1 MKHLLSIAVAAAGA
15 HLPLAALAEDRT
27 MEHVIVSVPIH
38 KQEADTALP
47 VTIITGDE
55 LRRQAAATIGETL
68 GSRAGIANATYG
80 PAVGRPVI
88 RGQQGPRAI
97 TLQNNILSADVS
109 SLSPDHAVAV
119 EVLLA
124 DTIEV
129 LRGPSTL
136 LYGGGSIGGVV
147 NVIDNRIPRAPID
160 GVQGAVEYR
169 YDDASSMDN
178 GTARLEGGN
187 GRFAFH
193 LSGTMRETDDIDIP
207 GFAIDEKSLER
218 QEELL
223 GHNEEEGHEEDGHEE
238 EELENTDG
246 FIANTDS
253 ETDVMTGGFSF
264 HFGEG
269 SLAGFSASRIES
281 EYGLPP
287 GSHEHDHEEEHGHGE
302 HSEEKDD
309 HEDEHE
315 GEHEEHAREEEGEE
329 FIRIDMKQTRYD
341 AMVHLKQ
348 PAEWIDAIRGFM
360 SYTDYEHKELEGTEV
375 GTLFA
380 RETWETRLEVVY
392 DALLGT
398 EAVVGLQARAD
409 EFEATGAEGY
419 VPKTDSTEIGIFLIE
434 DFHRDTWTYEAGLRV
449 DLVERDPDTWATGK
463 EDFSS
468 VSVSGS
474 ALWQFSDSWQAG
486 ISLSRSARAP
496 ATEELFANI
505 EAMDPEE
512 LVTHP
517 ATGAIEVG
525 DADLDEEVSLNVDLA
540 LQWHSERSWA
550 EVSLFY
556 NSFEDY
562 IFLMNSGEDV
572 DEVPVYLYEQ
582 EDAEFVGLELE
593 SNFHLADL
601 GNGALFLGIRGDIVS
616 GEFDNSGDV
625 PRLPPMRI
633 GGKLSWT
640 GDAFSTWVSVLN
652 ASDQENSGNVETETD
667 GYTRWDIGADYRFSV
682 TDDSD
687 LLVFMKWK
695 NIGDEEIRL
704 STSFLRNY
712 APESGESIA
721 VGIRFTF

>member
-1 MKHLLSIAVAAAGA
+1 MKRLLSIAVAAASA
-15 HLPLAALAEDRT
+15 NLPLSALAEDRT

-47 VTIITGDE
+47 VTLITGDE

-68 GSRAGIANATYG
+68 GNRAGITNSTYG

-119 EVLLA
+119 EALLA
-124 DTIEV
+124 ESIEV
-129 LRGPSTL
+129 LRGPATL
-136 LYGGGSIGGVV
+136 LYGGGAIGGVV

-169 YDDASSMDN
+169 YDDASAMDS
-178 GTARLEGGN
+178 GTAKLEGGN
-187 GRFAFH
+187 GHFAFH
-193 LSGTMRETDDIDIP
+193 LSGTLRETDDVDIP
-207 GFAIDEKSLER
+207 GFAIDEKALEQ

-223 GHNEEEGHEEDGHEE
+223 GHHDEEGHEEEA
-238 EELENTDG
+238 LENTKG
-246 FIANTDS
+246 FMANTDS
-253 ETDVMTGGFSF
+253 GTDVITGGFSF

-287 GSHEHDHEEEHGHGE
+287 GTHEHDHEEEHGQDE
-302 HSEEKDD
+302 DD

-315 GEHEEHAREEEGEE
+315 DHADEEEGEE
-329 FIRIDMKQTRYD
+329 FIRIDMEQARYD
-341 AMVHLKQ
+341 AILQLEQ
-348 PAEWIDAIRGFM
+348 PTEWIDTVRGFM
-360 SYTDYEHKELEGTEV
+360 TYTDYEHKELEGTEV

-380 RETWETRLEVVY
+380 RETWETRVEVVY
-392 DALLGT
+392 DALVGT
-398 EAVVGLQARAD
+398 EAVVGLQVRAD

-419 VPKTDSTEIGIFLIE
+419 VPKTDSSEIGLFLIE
-434 DFHRDTWTYEAGLRV
+434 DFHRDAWTYEAGLRV
-449 DLVERDPDTWATGK
+449 DLMERDPDTQSTGK

-474 ALWQFSDSWQAG
+474 ALWQFSDNWQAG

-496 ATEELFANI
+496 ATEELFANT
-505 EAMDPEE
+505 EAIDLEE

-517 ATGAIEVG
+517 ATGVIEVG
-525 DADLDEEVSLNVDLA
+525 DAGLDEEVSLNVDLA
-540 LQWHSERSWA
+540 LQWHAGRSWA

-572 DEVPVYLYEQ
+572 DEVSVYLYEQ
-582 EDAEFVGLELE
+582 EDADFVGLELE
-593 SNFHLADL
+593 SNFHLTDL
-601 GNGALFLGIRGDIVS
+601 GNGALFLGIRGDIIS

-652 ASDQENSGNVETETD
+652 ASDQQDSGNFETETD
-667 GYTRWDIGADYRFSV
+667 GYTRWDLGADYRFSV

-712 APESGESIA
+712 APETGESIEA
-721 VGIRFTF
+721 GIRYTF

>member
-1 MKHLLSIAVAAAGA
+1 MKRLLSIAVAAASA
-15 HLPLAALAEDRT
+15 NLSLSALAEDRT

-68 GSRAGIANATYG
+68 ASRAGIANATYG

-124 DTIEV
+124 DSIEV

-147 NVIDNRIPRAPID
+147 NIIDNRIPRAPID

-169 YDDASSMDN
+169 YDDASAMDN
-178 GTARLEGGN
+178 GTARLEGGD

-193 LSGTMRETDDIDIP
+193 LSGTLRETDDIDIP
-207 GFAIDEKSLER
+207 GFAIDEKALEQ

-223 GHNEEEGHEEDGHEE
+223 GHHDEEGQDE
-238 EELENTDG
+238 EELDNTDG
-246 FIANTDS
+246 FISNTDS
-253 ETDVMTGGFSF
+253 ETDAMTGGFSF

-269 SLAGFSASRIES
+269 SWAGFSVSRIES
-281 EYGLPP
+281 EYGLPL
-287 GSHEHDHEEEHGHGE
+287 GTHEHDHEEEHGHGE
-302 HSEEKDD
+302 HGEDEDD
-309 HEDEHE
+309 HED
-315 GEHEEHAREEEGEE
+315 EHEEHAREEQAEE
-329 FIRIDMKQTRYD
+329 LIRIDMKQTRYD
-341 AMVHLKQ
+341 AMLHLQQ
-348 PAEWIDAIRGFM
+348 PVEWIDTIRGFM
-360 SYTDYEHKELEGTEV
+360 TYTDYAHKELEGTEV
-375 GTLFA
+375 GTFFA
-380 RETWETRLEVVY
+380 RETWEARLEVVY

-419 VPKTDSTEIGIFLIE
+419 VPKTDSSEIGLFLIE
-434 DFHRDTWTYEAGLRV
+434 DFHRDAWTYEAGLRL
-449 DLVERDPDTWATGK
+449 DLVARDPDTRATGK

-505 EAMDPEE
+505 EATDPEE

-517 ATGAIEVG
+517 ATAAIEVG

-540 LQWHSERSWA
+540 IQWHSERSWA

-556 NSFEDY
+556 NRFEDY
-562 IFLMNSGEDV
+562 IFLMNSGEEV
-572 DEVPVYLYEQ
+572 DEVPVYLYQQ
-582 EDAEFVGLELE
+582 EDAGFVGLELE
-593 SNFHLADL
+593 SNFHLTDL

-640 GDAFSTWVSVLN
+640 GDAFSTWVSVLDV
-652 ASDQENSGNVETETD
+652 SDQQDSGNVETETD
-667 GYTRWDIGADYRFSV
+667 GYTRWDMGADYRFSV

-712 APESGESIA
+712 APESGESIEA
-721 VGIRFTF
+721 GIRFTF

>member
-1 MKHLLSIAVAAAGA
+1 MKRLLSIAVAAASA
-15 HLPLAALAEDRT
+15 NLPLSALAEDRT

-38 KQEADTALP
+38 KQEADTAMP

-55 LRRQAAATIGETL
+55 LRRQAATTIGETL
-68 GSRAGIANATYG
+68 GNRAGIANSTYG

-119 EVLLA
+119 EALLA
-124 DTIEV
+124 DSIEV

-136 LYGGGSIGGVV
+136 LYGGGAIGGVV

-169 YDDASSMDN
+169 YDDASAMDN
-178 GTARLEGGN
+178 GTAKLEGGN

-193 LSGTMRETDDIDIP
+193 LSGTLRETDDVDIP
-207 GFAIDEKSLER
+207 GFAIDEKALEQ
-218 QEELL
+218 QEALL
-223 GHNEEEGHEEDGHEE
+223 GHHDEEGHEE
-238 EELENTDG
+238 EELENTEG

-253 ETDVMTGGFSF
+253 ETDVITGGFSF

-269 SLAGFSASRIES
+269 NLTGFSASRIES

-287 GSHEHDHEEEHGHGE
+287 GTHEH
-302 HSEEKDD
+302 D

-315 GEHEEHAREEEGEE
+315 GEHEEHADEEQGEE
-329 FIRIDMKQTRYD
+329 FIRIDMEQTRYD
-341 AMVHLKQ
+341 AILQLEQ
-348 PAEWIDAIRGFM
+348 PAEWIDTIRGFM

-380 RETWETRLEVVY
+380 RETWETRVEVVY
-392 DALLGT
+392 DALVGT
-398 EAVVGLQARAD
+398 EAVVGLQVRAD

-419 VPKTDSTEIGIFLIE
+419 VPKTNSSEIGLFLIE
-434 DFHRDTWTYEAGLRV
+434 DFHRDAWTYEAGLRF
-449 DLVERDPDTWATGK
+449 DLVERDPDTQSTDK

-505 EAMDPEE
+505 EAMDSEE

-517 ATGAIEVG
+517 ATGVIEVG
-525 DADLDEEVSLNVDLA
+525 DAGLDEEVSLNVDLA
-540 LQWHSERSWA
+540 LQWNSGRSWA

-562 IFLMNSGEDV
+562 IFLINSGEDV
-572 DEVPVYLYEQ
+572 DEVPVYLYQQ
-582 EDAEFVGLELE
+582 EDANFVGVELE
-593 SNFHLADL
+593 SNFHLTEF
-601 GNGALFLGIRGDIVS
+601 GNGALFLGIRGDMIS
-616 GEFDNSGDV
+616 GEFDSNGDV

-640 GDAFSTWVSVLN
+640 GEAFSTWVSVLN
-652 ASDQENSGNVETETD
+652 ASDQQDSGNFETETD
-667 GYTRWDIGADYRFSV
+667 GYTRWDIGADYRFSM

-695 NIGDEEIRL
+695 NIGAEEIRL

-712 APESGESIA
+712 APEAGESIEA
-721 VGIRFTF
+721 GIRFTF

>member
-1 MKHLLSIAVAAAGA
+1 MKRLLSIAVAAASA
-15 HLPLAALAEDRT
+15 NLPLSALAEDRT

-38 KQEADTALP
+38 KQEADTAMP

-55 LRRQAAATIGETL
+55 LRRQAATTIGETL
-68 GSRAGIANATYG
+68 GNRAGIANSTYG

-119 EVLLA
+119 EALLA
-124 DTIEV
+124 DSIEV

-136 LYGGGSIGGVV
+136 LYGGGAIGGVV

-169 YDDASSMDN
+169 YDDASAMDN
-178 GTARLEGGN
+178 GTAKLEGGN

-193 LSGTMRETDDIDIP
+193 LSGTLRETDDVDIP
-207 GFAIDEKSLER
+207 GFAIDEKALEQ
-218 QEELL
+218 QEALL
-223 GHNEEEGHEEDGHEE
+223 GHHDEEGHEE
-238 EELENTDG
+238 EELENTEG

-253 ETDVMTGGFSF
+253 ETDVITGGFSF

-269 SLAGFSASRIES
+269 NLTGFSASRIES

-287 GSHEHDHEEEHGHGE
+287 GTHEH
-302 HSEEKDD
+302 D

-315 GEHEEHAREEEGEE
+315 GEHEEHADEEEGEE
-329 FIRIDMKQTRYD
+329 FIRIDMEQTRYD
-341 AMVHLKQ
+341 AILQLEQ
-348 PAEWIDAIRGFM
+348 PTEWIDTIRGFM

-380 RETWETRLEVVY
+380 RETWETRVEVVY
-392 DALLGT
+392 DALVGT
-398 EAVVGLQARAD
+398 EAVVGLQVRAD

-419 VPKTDSTEIGIFLIE
+419 VPKTNSSEIGLFLIE
-434 DFHRDTWTYEAGLRV
+434 DFHRDAWTYEAGLRF
-449 DLVERDPDTWATGK
+449 DLVERDPDTQSTDK

-505 EAMDPEE
+505 EAMDSEE

-517 ATGAIEVG
+517 ATGVIEVG
-525 DADLDEEVSLNVDLA
+525 DAGLDEEVSLNVDLA
-540 LQWHSERSWA
+540 LQWHSGRSWA

-556 NSFEDY
+556 NRFDDY
-562 IFLMNSGEDV
+562 IFLLNSGEDV
-572 DEVPVYLYEQ
+572 DEVPVYLYQQ

-593 SNFHLADL
+593 SNFHLTDF
-601 GNGALFLGIRGDIVS
+601 GNGALFLGVRGDMIS
-616 GEFDNSGDV
+616 GQFDNSGDV
-625 PRLPPMRI
+625 PRLPPLRI

-640 GDAFSTWVSVLN
+640 GETFSTWVSVLN
-652 ASDQENSGNVETETD
+652 ASDQQDSGNFETETN
-667 GYTRWDIGADYRFSV
+667 GYTRWDMGADYRFSMA
-682 TDDSD
+682 DDRE

-695 NIGDEEIRL
+695 NIGDEDIRL

-712 APESGESIA
+712 APESGESIEA
-721 VGIRFTF
+721 GIRFTF

>member
-1 MKHLLSIAVAAAGA
+1 MKRLLSIAVAAASA
-15 HLPLAALAEDRT
+15 NLPLSALAEDRT

-38 KQEADTALP
+38 KQEADTAMP

-55 LRRQAAATIGETL
+55 LRRQAATTIGETL
-68 GSRAGIANATYG
+68 GNRAGIANSTYG

-119 EVLLA
+119 EALLA
-124 DTIEV
+124 DSIEV

-136 LYGGGSIGGVV
+136 LYGGGAIGGVV

-169 YDDASSMDN
+169 YDDASAMDN
-178 GTARLEGGN
+178 GTAKLEGGN

-193 LSGTMRETDDIDIP
+193 LSGTLRETDDVDIP
-207 GFAIDEKSLER
+207 GFAIDEKALEQ
-218 QEELL
+218 QEALL
-223 GHNEEEGHEEDGHEE
+223 GHHDEEGHEE
-238 EELENTDG
+238 EELENTEG

-253 ETDVMTGGFSF
+253 ETDVITGGFSF

-269 SLAGFSASRIES
+269 NLTGFSASRIES

-287 GSHEHDHEEEHGHGE
+287 GTHEH
-302 HSEEKDD
+302 D

-315 GEHEEHAREEEGEE
+315 GEHEEHADEEEGEE
-329 FIRIDMKQTRYD
+329 FIRIDMEQTRYD
-341 AMVHLKQ
+341 AILQLEQ
-348 PAEWIDAIRGFM
+348 PAEWIDTIRGFM

-380 RETWETRLEVVY
+380 RETWETRVEVVY
-392 DALLGT
+392 DALVGT
-398 EAVVGLQARAD
+398 EAVVGLQVRAD

-419 VPKTDSTEIGIFLIE
+419 VPKTNSSEIGLFLIE
-434 DFHRDTWTYEAGLRV
+434 DFHRDAWTYEAGLRF
-449 DLVERDPDTWATGK
+449 DLVERDPDTQSTDK

-505 EAMDPEE
+505 EAMDSEE

-517 ATGAIEVG
+517 ATGVIEVG

-540 LQWHSERSWA
+540 LQWHSGRSWA

-556 NSFEDY
+556 NRFDDY
-562 IFLMNSGEDV
+562 IFLLNSGEDV
-572 DEVPVYLYEQ
+572 DEVPVYRYQQ

-593 SNFHLADL
+593 SNFHLTDL
-601 GNGALFLGIRGDIVS
+601 GNGALFLGIRGDMIS
-616 GEFDNSGDV
+616 GEFDSNGDV

-640 GDAFSTWVSVLN
+640 GEAFSTWVSVLN
-652 ASDQENSGNVETETD
+652 ASDQQDSGNFETETD
-667 GYTRWDIGADYRFSV
+667 GYTRWDIGADYRFSM

-712 APESGESIA
+712 APEAGESIEA
-721 VGIRFTF
+721 GIRFTF

>member
-1 MKHLLSIAVAAAGA
+1 MKRLLSIAVAAASA
-15 HLPLAALAEDRT
+15 NLSLPVLAENPT
-27 MEHVIVSVPIH
+27 MEHVIVSVPFH
-38 KQEADTALP
+38 KQEADTVLP

-55 LRRQAAATIGETL
+55 LRRQAASTIGETL
-68 GSRAGIANATYG
+68 GNRAGIANSTYG
-80 PAVGRPVI
+80 PAVGRPII

-119 EVLLA
+119 EALLA
-124 DTIEV
+124 DSIEV

-136 LYGGGSIGGVV
+136 LYGGGAIGGVV

-178 GTARLEGGN
+178 NIARLEGGN
-187 GRFAFH
+187 GRLAFH
-193 LSGTMRETDDIDIP
+193 LSGSLRETDDINIP
-207 GFAIDEKSLER
+207 GFAIDENALEQ

-223 GHNEEEGHEEDGHEE
+223 GHHDDEEEGHEE

-253 ETDVMTGGFSF
+253 DTDVITGGFSF

-269 SLAGFSASRIES
+269 NLAGFSASRIDS

-287 GSHEHDHEEEHGHGE
+287 GSHEHE
-302 HSEEKDD
+302 
-309 HEDEHE
+309 HEDEN
-315 GEHEEHAREEEGEE
+315 EEHADEEEE
-329 FIRIDMKQTRYD
+329 FIRIDMEQTRYD
-341 AMVHLKQ
+341 AVLQLEK
-348 PAEWIDAIRGFM
+348 PAEWIDTFRGFIT
-360 SYTDYEHKELEGTEV
+360 YTDYEHKELEGTEI
-375 GTLFA
+375 GTFFA
-380 RETWETRLEVVY
+380 RETWETRVEVVY
-392 DALLGT
+392 DALVGT
-398 EAVVGLQARAD
+398 DAVVGLQVRVD

-419 VPKTDSTEIGIFLIE
+419 VPKTDSSEIGLFLIE
-434 DFHRDTWTYEAGLRV
+434 DFHLDDWTYEAGLRV
-449 DLVERDPDTWATGK
+449 DLVDRDPDTQSTGK
-463 EDFSS
+463 ENFSS

-474 ALWQFSDSWQAG
+474 ALWEFSDRWQAG
-486 ISLSRSARAP
+486 VSLSRSARAP

-517 ATGAIEVG
+517 ATGVIEVG

-540 LQWHSERSWA
+540 LQWYSERSWA
-550 EVSLFY
+550 KASLFY
-556 NSFEDY
+556 NRFEDY
-562 IFLMNSGEDV
+562 IFLLNSGEDV
-572 DEVPVYLYEQ
+572 DEVPVYLYQQ
-582 EDAEFVGLELE
+582 EDAEFIGLELE

-601 GNGALFLGIRGDIVS
+601 GNGALFLGIRSDMIS
-616 GEFDNSGDV
+616 GEFDSSGDV
-625 PRLPPMRI
+625 PRLPPTRI

-640 GDAFSTWVSVLN
+640 GDAFSTWISVLN
-652 ASDQENSGNVETETD
+652 ASDQKDSGNFETETD
-667 GYTRWDIGADYRFSV
+667 GYTRWDMGADYRFNV

-704 STSFLRNY
+704 STSFLRNF
-712 APESGESIA
+712 APESGESIE
-721 VGIRFTF
+721 VSMNLP

>member
-1 MKHLLSIAVAAAGA
+1 MKRLLSIAVAAASA
-15 HLPLAALAEDRT
+15 NLPLSALAEDRT

-38 KQEADTALP
+38 KQEADTAMP

-55 LRRQAAATIGETL
+55 LRRQAATTIGETL
-68 GSRAGIANATYG
+68 GNRAGIANSTYG

-119 EVLLA
+119 EALLA
-124 DTIEV
+124 DSIEV

-136 LYGGGSIGGVV
+136 LYGGGAIGGVV

-169 YDDASSMDN
+169 YDDASAMDN
-178 GTARLEGGN
+178 GTAKLEGGN

-193 LSGTMRETDDIDIP
+193 LSGTLRETDDVDIP
-207 GFAIDEKSLER
+207 GFAIDEKALEQ
-218 QEELL
+218 QEALL
-223 GHNEEEGHEEDGHEE
+223 GHHDEEGHEE
-238 EELENTDG
+238 EELENTEG

-253 ETDVMTGGFSF
+253 ETDVITGGFSF

-269 SLAGFSASRIES
+269 NLTGFSASRIES

-287 GSHEHDHEEEHGHGE
+287 GTHEH
-302 HSEEKDD
+302 D

-315 GEHEEHAREEEGEE
+315 GEHEEHADEEQGEE
-329 FIRIDMKQTRYD
+329 FIRIDMEQTRYD
-341 AMVHLKQ
+341 AILQLEQ
-348 PAEWIDAIRGFM
+348 PAEWIDTIRGFM

-380 RETWETRLEVVY
+380 RETWETRVEVVY
-392 DALLGT
+392 DALVGT
-398 EAVVGLQARAD
+398 EAVVGLQVRAD

-419 VPKTDSTEIGIFLIE
+419 VPKTNSSEIGLFLIE
-434 DFHRDTWTYEAGLRV
+434 DFHRDAWTYEAGLRF
-449 DLVERDPDTWATGK
+449 DLVERDPDTQSTDK

-505 EAMDPEE
+505 EAMDSEE

-517 ATGAIEVG
+517 ATGVIEVG

-540 LQWHSERSWA
+540 LQWHSGRSWA

-556 NSFEDY
+556 NRFDDY
-562 IFLMNSGEDV
+562 IFLLNSGEDV
-572 DEVPVYLYEQ
+572 DEVPVYRYQQ

-593 SNFHLADL
+593 SNFHLTDL
-601 GNGALFLGIRGDIVS
+601 GNGALFLGIRGDMIS
-616 GEFDNSGDV
+616 GEFDSNGDV

-640 GDAFSTWVSVLN
+640 GEAFSTWVSVLN
-652 ASDQENSGNVETETD
+652 ASDQQDSGNFETETD
-667 GYTRWDIGADYRFSV
+667 GYTRWDIGADYRFSM

-712 APESGESIA
+712 APEAGESIEA
-721 VGIRFTF
+721 GIRFTF

>member
-1 MKHLLSIAVAAAGA
+1 MKRLLSIAVAAASA
-15 HLPLAALAEDRT
+15 NLPLSALAEDRT

-38 KQEADTALP
+38 KQEADTAMP

-55 LRRQAAATIGETL
+55 LRRQAATTIGETL
-68 GSRAGIANATYG
+68 GNRAGIANSTYG

-119 EVLLA
+119 EALLA
-124 DTIEV
+124 DSIEV

-136 LYGGGSIGGVV
+136 LYGGGAIGGVV

-169 YDDASSMDN
+169 YDDASAMDN
-178 GTARLEGGN
+178 GTAKLEGGN

-193 LSGTMRETDDIDIP
+193 LSGTLRETDDVDIP
-207 GFAIDEKSLER
+207 GFAIDEKALEQ
-218 QEELL
+218 QEALL
-223 GHNEEEGHEEDGHEE
+223 GHHDEEGHEE
-238 EELENTDG
+238 EELENTEG

-253 ETDVMTGGFSF
+253 ETDVITGGFSF

-269 SLAGFSASRIES
+269 NLTGFSASRIES

-287 GSHEHDHEEEHGHGE
+287 GTHEH
-302 HSEEKDD
+302 D

-315 GEHEEHAREEEGEE
+315 GEHEEHADEEEGEE
-329 FIRIDMKQTRYD
+329 FIRIDMEQTRYD
-341 AMVHLKQ
+341 AILQLEQ
-348 PAEWIDAIRGFM
+348 PTEWIDTIRGFM
-360 SYTDYEHKELEGTEV
+360 SYTDYEHKELEGAEV

-380 RETWETRLEVVY
+380 RETWETRVEVVY
-392 DALLGT
+392 DALVGT
-398 EAVVGLQARAD
+398 EAVVGLQVRAD

-419 VPKTDSTEIGIFLIE
+419 VPKTNSSEIGLFLIE
-434 DFHRDTWTYEAGLRV
+434 DFHRDAWTYEAGLRF
-449 DLVERDPDTWATGK
+449 DLVERDPDTQSTDK

-505 EAMDPEE
+505 EAMDSEE

-517 ATGAIEVG
+517 ATGVIEVG
-525 DADLDEEVSLNVDLA
+525 DAGLDEEVSLNVDLA
-540 LQWHSERSWA
+540 LQWHSGRSWA

-556 NSFEDY
+556 NRFDDY
-562 IFLMNSGEDV
+562 IFLLNSGEDV
-572 DEVPVYLYEQ
+572 DEVPVYLYQQ

-593 SNFHLADL
+593 SNFHLTDF
-601 GNGALFLGIRGDIVS
+601 GNGALFLGVRGDMIS
-616 GEFDNSGDV
+616 GQFDNSGDV
-625 PRLPPMRI
+625 PRLPPLRI

-640 GDAFSTWVSVLN
+640 GETFSTWVSVLN
-652 ASDQENSGNVETETD
+652 ASDQQDSGNFETETN
-667 GYTRWDIGADYRFSV
+667 GYTRWDMGADYRFSMA
-682 TDDSD
+682 DDRE

-695 NIGDEEIRL
+695 NIGDEDIRL

-712 APESGESIA
+712 APESGESIEA
-721 VGIRFTF
+721 GIRFTF

>member
-1 MKHLLSIAVAAAGA
+1 MKRLLSIAVAAASA
-15 HLPLAALAEDRT
+15 NLPLSALAEDRT

-38 KQEADTALP
+38 KQEADTAMP

-55 LRRQAAATIGETL
+55 LRRQAATTIGETL
-68 GSRAGIANATYG
+68 GNRAGIANSTYG

-119 EVLLA
+119 EALLA
-124 DTIEV
+124 DSIEV

-136 LYGGGSIGGVV
+136 LYGGGAIGGVV

-169 YDDASSMDN
+169 YDDASAMDN
-178 GTARLEGGN
+178 GTAKLEGGN

-193 LSGTMRETDDIDIP
+193 LSGTLRETDDVDIP
-207 GFAIDEKSLER
+207 GFAIDEKALEQ
-218 QEELL
+218 QEALL
-223 GHNEEEGHEEDGHEE
+223 GHHDEEGHEE
-238 EELENTDG
+238 EELENTEG

-253 ETDVMTGGFSF
+253 ETDVITGGFSF

-269 SLAGFSASRIES
+269 NLTGFSASRIES

-287 GSHEHDHEEEHGHGE
+287 GTHEH
-302 HSEEKDD
+302 D

-315 GEHEEHAREEEGEE
+315 GEHEEHADEEEGEE
-329 FIRIDMKQTRYD
+329 FIRIDMEQTRYD
-341 AMVHLKQ
+341 AILQLEQ
-348 PAEWIDAIRGFM
+348 PAEWIDTIRGFM

-380 RETWETRLEVVY
+380 RETWETRVEVVY
-392 DALLGT
+392 DALVGT
-398 EAVVGLQARAD
+398 EAVVGLQVRAD

-419 VPKTDSTEIGIFLIE
+419 VPKTNSSEIGLFLIE
-434 DFHRDTWTYEAGLRV
+434 DFHRDAWTYEAGLRF
-449 DLVERDPDTWATGK
+449 DLVERDPDTQSTDK

-505 EAMDPEE
+505 EAMDSEE

-517 ATGAIEVG
+517 ATGVIEVG
-525 DADLDEEVSLNVDLA
+525 DAGLDEEVSLNVDLA
-540 LQWHSERSWA
+540 LQWHSGRSWA

-556 NSFEDY
+556 NRFDDY
-562 IFLMNSGEDV
+562 IFLLNSGEDV
-572 DEVPVYLYEQ
+572 DEVPVYLYQQ

-593 SNFHLADL
+593 SNFHLTDF
-601 GNGALFLGIRGDIVS
+601 GNGALFLGVRGDMIS
-616 GEFDNSGDV
+616 GQFDNSGDV
-625 PRLPPMRI
+625 PRLPPLRI

-640 GDAFSTWVSVLN
+640 GETFSTWVSVLN
-652 ASDQENSGNVETETD
+652 ASDQQDSGNFETETN
-667 GYTRWDIGADYRFSV
+667 GYTRWDMGADYRFSMA
-682 TDDSD
+682 DDRE

-695 NIGDEEIRL
+695 NIGDEDIRL

-712 APESGESIA
+712 APESGESIEA
-721 VGIRFTF
+721 GIRFTF

>member
-1 MKHLLSIAVAAAGA
+1 MKRLLSIAVAAASA
-15 HLPLAALAEDRT
+15 NLPLSALAEDRT

-38 KQEADTALP
+38 KQEADTAMP

-55 LRRQAAATIGETL
+55 LRRQAATTIGETL
-68 GSRAGIANATYG
+68 GNRAGIANSTYG

-119 EVLLA
+119 EALLA
-124 DTIEV
+124 DSIEV

-136 LYGGGSIGGVV
+136 LYGGGAIGGVV

-169 YDDASSMDN
+169 YDDASAMDN
-178 GTARLEGGN
+178 GTAKLEGGN

-193 LSGTMRETDDIDIP
+193 LSGTLRETDDVDIP
-207 GFAIDEKSLER
+207 GFAIDEKALEQ
-218 QEELL
+218 QEALL
-223 GHNEEEGHEEDGHEE
+223 GHHDEEGHEE
-238 EELENTDG
+238 EELENTEG

-253 ETDVMTGGFSF
+253 ETDVITGGFSF

-269 SLAGFSASRIES
+269 NLTGFSASRIES

-287 GSHEHDHEEEHGHGE
+287 GTHEH
-302 HSEEKDD
+302 D

-315 GEHEEHAREEEGEE
+315 GEHEEHADEEQGEE
-329 FIRIDMKQTRYD
+329 FIRIDMEQTRYD
-341 AMVHLKQ
+341 AILQLEQ
-348 PAEWIDAIRGFM
+348 PTEWIDTIRGFM
-360 SYTDYEHKELEGTEV
+360 SYTDYEHKELEGAEV

-380 RETWETRLEVVY
+380 RETWETRVEVVY
-392 DALLGT
+392 DALVGT
-398 EAVVGLQARAD
+398 EAVVGLQVRAD

-419 VPKTDSTEIGIFLIE
+419 VPKTNSSEIGLFLIE
-434 DFHRDTWTYEAGLRV
+434 DFHRDAWTYEAGLRF
-449 DLVERDPDTWATGK
+449 DLVERDPDTQSTDK

-505 EAMDPEE
+505 EAMDSEE

-517 ATGAIEVG
+517 ATGVIEVG

-540 LQWHSERSWA
+540 LQWHSGRSWA

-556 NSFEDY
+556 NRFDDY
-562 IFLMNSGEDV
+562 IFLLNSGEDV
-572 DEVPVYLYEQ
+572 DEVPVYRYQQ

-593 SNFHLADL
+593 SNFHLTDL
-601 GNGALFLGIRGDIVS
+601 GNGALFLGIRGDMIS
-616 GEFDNSGDV
+616 GEFDSNGDV

-640 GDAFSTWVSVLN
+640 GEAFSTWVSVLN
-652 ASDQENSGNVETETD
+652 ASDQQDSGNFETETD
-667 GYTRWDIGADYRFSV
+667 GYTRWDIGADYRFSM

-695 NIGDEEIRL
+695 NIGAEEIRL

-712 APESGESIA
+712 APEAGESIEA
-721 VGIRFTF
+721 GIRFTF

>member
-1 MKHLLSIAVAAAGA
+1 MKRLLSIAVAAASA
-15 HLPLAALAEDRT
+15 NLPLSALAEDRT

-55 LRRQAAATIGETL
+55 LRRQAATTIGETL
-68 GSRAGIANATYG
+68 GNRAGIANSTYG

-119 EVLLA
+119 EALLA
-124 DTIEV
+124 DSIEV

-136 LYGGGSIGGVV
+136 LYGGGAIGGVV

-169 YDDASSMDN
+169 YDDASAMDSS
-178 GTARLEGGN
+178 TARLEGGN

-193 LSGTMRETDDIDIP
+193 LSGTLRETDDVDIP
-207 GFAIDEKSLER
+207 GFAIDEKALEQ
-218 QEELL
+218 QEALL
-223 GHNEEEGHEEDGHEE
+223 GHHDEEGHEE
-238 EELENTDG
+238 EELENTEG

-253 ETDVMTGGFSF
+253 ETDVITGGFSF

-269 SLAGFSASRIES
+269 NLAGFSASRIES

-287 GSHEHDHEEEHGHGE
+287 GTHEHGHEEEHG
-302 HSEEKDD
+302 EEEED

-315 GEHEEHAREEEGEE
+315 GEDEEHAHEEEGEE
-329 FIRIDMKQTRYD
+329 FIRIDMEQTRYD
-341 AMVHLKQ
+341 AILQLEQ
-348 PAEWIDAIRGFM
+348 PAEWIDTIRGFM

-380 RETWETRLEVVY
+380 RETWETRVEVVY
-392 DALLGT
+392 DALVGT
-398 EAVVGLQARAD
+398 EAVVGLQVRTD

-419 VPKTDSTEIGIFLIE
+419 VPKTDSSEIGLFLIE
-434 DFHRDTWTYEAGLRV
+434 DFHRDAWTYETGLRV
-449 DLVERDPDTWATGK
+449 DLVERDPDTQSTDK

-474 ALWQFSDSWQAG
+474 ALWQFSDSWHAG

-517 ATGAIEVG
+517 ATGVIEVG

-540 LQWHSERSWA
+540 LQWHAGRSWA

-556 NSFEDY
+556 NRFDDY
-562 IFLMNSGEDV
+562 IFLLNSGEDV
-572 DEVPVYLYEQ
+572 DEVPVYLYQQ

-593 SNFHLADL
+593 SNFHLTDF
-601 GNGALFLGIRGDIVS
+601 GNGALFLGVRGDMIS

-625 PRLPPMRI
+625 PRLPPLRI

-640 GDAFSTWVSVLN
+640 SEAFSTWVSVLN
-652 ASDQENSGNVETETD
+652 ASDQQDSGNFETETD
-667 GYTRWDIGADYRFSV
+667 GYTRWDMGADYRFSMA
-682 TDDSD
+682 DDRD
-687 LLVFMKWK
+687 LLIFMKWK
-695 NIGDEEIRL
+695 NIGDEDIRL

-712 APESGESIA
+712 APESGESIEA
-721 VGIRFTF
+721 GIRFTF